1 MGPGSPVVDVRSS
14 VGWAERGPSVASARA
29 PCYAACMSAARTE
42 RLLNLLTLLLNSRR
56 PISFREIRRMQE
68 FMAYE
73 TADPKSGERAFE
85 RDKASLLE
93 AGVPLRWLSPEE
105 LDDEDGIG
113 GYAIDRHEYYLPD
126 LELDAAELAL
136 LSIGGAAAAAIDGF
150 PGKASIL
157 RALGKL
163 GFDLDGVD
171 GPTGFAHVPL
181 RAGLDAKTIGKYL
194 ELLHGAVARRAR
206 VEMSY
211 RGRSRE
217 PTQRRVDPWGLYYR
231 QGLWYLVGYC
241 NLRQEGRTFHL
252 GRIESLELTRG
263 QQGSGHF
270 EVPEDFDI
278 SAHARRRPW
287 EYPQH
292 EPVTVRIALAEKLV
306 PAVGEIFGEFVE
318 VETATEGAR
327 VTLQVSNRN
336 ALMEAVLPHGAA
348 AEVIEPA
355 DIRQELAGIYR
366 ELATRYEKGRAS

>member
-1 MGPGSPVVDVRSS
+1 
-14 VGWAERGPSVASARA
+14 
-29 PCYAACMSAARTE
+29 MSAARTE

-68 FMAYE
+68 FVAYQ

-113 GYAIDRHEYYLPD
+113 GYVIDRHEYYLPD

-163 GFDLDGVD
+163 GFDLDD
-171 GPTGFAHVPL
+171 MEGPTGFAHVPL
-181 RAGLDAKTIGKYL
+181 RGGFDAKTIGKYL
-194 ELLHGAVARRAR
+194 ELLHGAVARRAQ
-206 VEMSY
+206 VELSY

-217 PTQRRVDPWGLYYR
+217 STQRRVDPWGLYYR

-241 NLRQEGRTFHL
+241 NLRNEARTFHL
-252 GRIESLELTRG
+252 GRIESLEMTRG
-263 QQGSGHF
+263 QRGHGHF
-270 EVPEDFDI
+270 EVPPDFDI

-292 EPVTVRIALAEKLV
+292 EPVTVRILLSEKLL
-306 PAVGEIFGEFVE
+306 PAVGEIFGDLVE
-318 VETATEGAR
+318 VQPRGDGAV
-327 VTLQVSNRN
+327 VTLKVSNRR

-348 AEVIEPA
+348 AEVVEPA
-355 DIRQELAGIYR
+355 DIREELATIYR
-366 ELATRYEKGRAS
+366 ELAERYEGGAQV